1 MKVLLIT
8 NYKKGTGSISGQVE
22 LLQRNL
28 EKEGL
33 MADIFNTRGSLIYR
47 LLCKQR
53 LLRKA
58 ADYDVLHIHCC
69 SNVGFF
75 PAIVGISVG
84 KRLGKKVVLTY
95 HGGGA
100 DEFFRKHKRI
110 VRHYLL
116 KTDANIVLSGYLGT
130 VFDKYRIPYTVIPN
144 VIELDSS
151 RFRLRESIK
160 PDFISTRTLSPL
172 YNIECILRAFKRVK
186 QQIPQ
191 ATLRIVGDGPS
202 RTGLEEM
209 VRSEG
214 IKDVLFVGRVDNS
227 EIYSQLDKA
236 DIFLSAPR
244 IDNMPV
250 SILEAFNAGLLVIS
264 SKVGGVPYMIEDGVN
279 GLLFESDNDKE
290 LAEKMI
296 SIVTDSKSLSMIENA
311 HSSLAAYSWERVW
324 TKLSKVYS
332 KI

>member
-8 NYKKGTGSISGQVE
+8 NYKKGTGGISVQVE
-22 LLQRNL
+22 LLHKNL
-28 EKEGL
+28 KKEGL
-33 MADIFNTRGSLIYR
+33 VADIFNTRGSLIYR

-100 DEFFRKHKRI
+100 DDFFRRYKRI

-116 KTDANIVLSGYLGT
+116 KTDANIVLSGYLGK
-130 VFDKYRIPYTVIPN
+130 VFDKYRIPNTIIPN

-172 YNIECILRAFKRVK
+172 YNIECILRAFKKVK
-186 QQIPQ
+186 YQIPQ
-191 ATLRIVGDGPS
+191 ATLRLVGDGPS
-202 RTGLEEM
+202 RAELEEM
-209 VRSEG
+209 VRAEG
-214 IKDVLFVGRVDNS
+214 IKDVLFVGRVDNR

-264 SKVGGVPYMIEDGVN
+264 SKVGGVPYMIEDGMN
-279 GLLFESDNDKE
+279 GLLFESDNDRE
-290 LAEKMI
+290 LAQKMI
-296 SIVTDSKSLSMIENA
+296 SAVIDSKSLSMIENA
-311 HSSLAAYSWERVW
+311 HSSLATYSWERVW